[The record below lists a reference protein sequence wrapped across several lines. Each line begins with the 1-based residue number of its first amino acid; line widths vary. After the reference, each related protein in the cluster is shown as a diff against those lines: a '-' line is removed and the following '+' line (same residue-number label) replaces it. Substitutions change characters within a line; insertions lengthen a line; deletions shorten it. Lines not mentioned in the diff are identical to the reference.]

1 MNNTWKQPIPV
12 GLDQEFNNDYAAVT
26 MYMMLIY
33 RASNDTRII
42 RIPYATRETAVTIK
56 RGQCL
61 FSRRQ
66 FALYLGWSEKK
77 CERVL
82 KDLSDFY
89 GKVTHERTSNITLV
103 NLLNYESLIS
113 FDPRAD
119 SERTTKG
126 QRADSE
132 DTNLRVIKSD
142 KTEKSEKK
150 NTLYASTSD
159 KLTVSSGKQTVV
171 EHKQDTPLVKEEK
184 EKYASIPLLI
194 HAMFCNVCEKV
205 DDNQYIISSYKTT
218 AKEMKHHLAGRGDI
232 TIPAMYYILTRY
244 GMPGTN
250 YNHLFA
256 WHKENEK
263 RPRPEQILKWWI
275 ALKQEYVQYTPP
287 PKEEFEQMFSE
298 IGLKMR
304 PEDYDKPY

>member
-12 GLDQEFNNDYAAVT
+12 GLDQEFNNDYAAVA

-33 RASNDTRII
+33 RASNDTRIV
-42 RIPYATRETAVTIK
+42 RIPYATREATVTIK

-103 NLLNYESLIS
+103 TLLNYDSLVT
-113 FDPRAD
+113 FDPRVD

-132 DTNLRVIKSD
+132 DTNLRVLESVQ
-142 KTEKSEKK
+142 TGKSEKIVECITVENPPSSLSDIFQK
-150 NTLYASTSD
+150 LLSGDQEATRELTSPFSTLTEEV
-159 KLTVSSGKQTVV
+159 LTQLIVGFVGYWTEPTPSGK
-171 EHKQDTPLVKEEK
+171 KQRWQMEK
-184 EKYASIPLLI
+184 TFEVRRRFATWVRNAEK
-194 HAMFCNVCEKV
+194 FGE
-205 DDNQYIISSYKTT
+205 IITT
-218 AKEMKHHLAGRGDI
+218 RRKGAKWGD
-232 TIPAMYYILTRY
+232 MVR
-244 GMPGTN
+244 
-250 YNHLFA
+250 
-256 WHKENEK
+256 K
-263 RPRPEQILKWWI
+263 
-275 ALKQEYVQYTPP
+275 
-287 PKEEFEQMFSE
+287 
-298 IGLKMR
+298 
-304 PEDYDKPY
+304 D